1 MKHTIRFLLILALL
15 LCVTGSGMADDTID
29 YAASITLDMT
39 SETVKAQVSV
49 QTFVDGDTVHFQVP
63 TDVEPSGMMKTRFLA
78 INTPESTGKI
88 EEYGKKASKYTQERL
103 SAATSILIES
113 DNSRWNLDSTG
124 GRYLVWVWYKTAE
137 DEEYRNLNIELLQNG
152 LAIANSSKQNR
163 YGTVCMAAISQAREQ
178 KLNVYSGQPDPDF
191 FYGDALEL
199 TAKELRLHPEQ
210 YNGKKVAFKG
220 VITMNDDNAVY
231 VEDYDAETGMYF
243 GMQVYYGFNLSG
255 GGMEILSVGN
265 EARIVG
271 TMQYYEAGDAW
282 QVSGLTYRMMKPDDP
297 GNIQKLSD
305 GHEAAYVLTSADTLV
320 NGSVTLRTDDGEET
334 FSYADLAQATS
345 VEVRD
350 LYVKKVRV
358 AKSGAVTLVCDSDG
372 TRIQVHID
380 ALSPAEGG
388 PLTQDMF
395 QGKTIDV
402 KGVVDSYDGKVQI
415 EVLSLQNITMKD

>member
-1 MKHTIRFLLILALL
+1 
-15 LCVTGSGMADDTID
+15 
-29 YAASITLDMT
+29 
-39 SETVKAQVSV
+39 
-49 QTFVDGDTVHFQVP
+49 
-63 TDVEPSGMMKTRFLA
+63 
-78 INTPESTGKI
+78 
-88 EEYGKKASKYTQERL
+88 
-103 SAATSILIES
+103 
-113 DNSRWNLDSTG
+113 
-124 GRYLVWVWYKTAE
+124 
-137 DEEYRNLNIELLQNG
+137 
-152 LAIANSSKQNR
+152 
-163 YGTVCMAAISQAREQ
+163 
-178 KLNVYSGQPDPDF
+178 
-191 FYGDALEL
+191 
-199 TAKELRLHPEQ
+199 
-210 YNGKKVAFKG
+210 
-220 VITMNDDNAVY
+220 MNDDNAVY
-231 VEDYDAETGMYF
+231 VEDYDAETGLYF

-320 NGSVTLRTDDGEET
+320 HDSVTLRTDDGEET

-372 TRIQVHID
+372 TRIQVHMD

>member
-1 MKHTIRFLLILALL
+1 MKHAIRFLLILALL
-15 LCVTGSGMADDTID
+15 LCVTGSGMAEDTID

-49 QTFVDGDTVHFQVP
+49 QTFVDGDTVHFEVP
-63 TDVEPSGMMKTRFLA
+63 TDVEPSGVLKARFLA

-88 EEYGKKASKYTQERL
+88 EEYGKKASRYTQERL

-137 DEEYRNLNIELLQNG
+137 DEEYRNLNIELLQTG

-320 NGSVTLRTDDGEET
+320 HDSITLRTNDGEET

-372 TRIQVHID
+372 TRIQVHMD

-388 PLTQDMF
+388 PVTQDMF

>member
-49 QTFVDGDTVHFQVP
+49 QTFVDGDTVHFEVP
-63 TDVEPSGMMKTRFLA
+63 ADVEPSGVMKTRFLA

-231 VEDYDAETGMYF
+231 VEDYDAETGLYF

-320 NGSVTLRTDDGEET
+320 HGSVTLRTDDGEET

-372 TRIQVHID
+372 TRIQVHMD